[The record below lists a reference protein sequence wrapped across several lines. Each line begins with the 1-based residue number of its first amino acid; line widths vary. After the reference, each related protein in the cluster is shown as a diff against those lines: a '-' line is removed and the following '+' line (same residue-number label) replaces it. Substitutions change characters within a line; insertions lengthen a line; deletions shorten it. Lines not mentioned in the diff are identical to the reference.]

1 MLVTSWPGRRRSP
14 SAEFVRL
21 VLAAS
26 GRRRRT
32 LALPLTGLRAA
43 LRAEEALAGTTSPM
57 TWDDAQML
65 AVEMLSGSGTR
76 DAVALGVTPRR
87 VRDVLRR

>member
-1 MLVTSWPGRRRSP
+1 MSDQARSAGP
-14 SAEFVRL
+14 
-21 VLAAS
+21 
-26 GRRRRT
+26 
-32 LALPLTGLRAA
+32 LPLTGLRAA
-43 LRAEEALAGTTSPM
+43 LRAEEALAGTTAPM